1 MDEKYN
7 PTVVNGCPPDAFSDD
22 GQLWGTPIYDFKK
35 MKEDGYNFLIE
46 RLASYMKTCDIL
58 RLDHFR
64 AFDTYCVIPAEDE
77 NARRGKWEIG
87 PREDFFNALYKRYPD
102 IKLIAEDLG
111 DLFPSVLELR
121 DKYNLPGMFIVE
133 FTIFDVT
140 AKSNEKTIVYPGTH
154 DNQTLAGWLKTLPE
168 QNIKFLKDK
177 FGENADLFK
186 SVFKYIY
193 DLPSLMTIYQFQDL
207 LGLDDSARINWPG
220 TIGDPNWTFK
230 LKSFNSNLKIDLL
243 S

>member
-1 MDEKYN
+1 
-7 PTVVNGCPPDAFSDD
+7 
-22 GQLWGTPIYDFKK
+22 
-35 MKEDGYNFLIE
+35 
-46 RLASYMKTCDIL
+46 MKTCDIL

-77 NARRGKWEIG
+77 NAKRGKWEIG
-87 PREDFFNALYKRYPD
+87 PREDFFDCLYKKYPN

-133 FTIFDVT
+133 FTIFDVN
-140 AKSNEKTIVYPGTH
+140 AKSTNNTIVYPGTH
-154 DNQTLAGWLKTLPE
+154 DNQTIMGWLKTLPE
-168 QNIKFLKDK
+168 SNIKFLKDK
-177 FGENADLFK
+177 FGENANLFN
-186 SVFKYIY
+186 SVFTYILS
-193 DLPSLMTIYQFQDL
+193 LPSLMTIYQYQDL
-207 LGLDDSARINWPG
+207 LKLDDEARINYPG

-230 LKSFNSNLKIDLL
+230 LAKLDTNLKVDLL